1 VLLHRYIL
9 TVIQRI
15 TKNISPLLAVVWAC
29 SIVGCR
35 DFEDS
40 RTPHKSF
47 VRVMLKPINEGG
59 ELTVKK
65 VAPGPDNSVL
75 LQLQDFANDFSFQLP
90 LDLNADS
97 VQCDIHTSS
106 PTSPAKLT
114 IHYHRQPV
122 LISHQC
128 GCAYQYVV
136 KDVTVTSGA
145 KLKII
150 NERLSTFNDSDID
163 IQISL

>member
-1 VLLHRYIL
+1 M
-9 TVIQRI
+9 
-15 TKNISPLLAVVWAC
+15 SPLLAIIWAC

-35 DFEDS
+35 DFEDA
-40 RTPHKSF
+40 RTPHESF
-47 VRVMLKPINEGG
+47 VRVMLRPINESGK
-59 ELTVKK
+59 LTVKE
-65 VAPGPDNSVL
+65 VAKGPDNSVL
-75 LQLQDFANDFSFQLP
+75 LQLHYFANDLFFQLP

-106 PTSPAKLT
+106 PTSPTKLT
-114 IHYHRQPV
+114 IHYRRQPV

-128 GCAYQYVV
+128 GCAYQYII

-145 KLKII
+145 KLRII
-150 NERLSTFNDSDID
+150 NEKLSTFNDSAID